1 VNGMEFQQSEQAA
14 MGRKRTIRLVF
25 GLFIGLLIGFTL
37 FSNTLATLS
46 LPKVVLALPSRGQ
59 LVHMFTGSGVLKW
72 KAEARLANNSGWKVE
87 KVYVKEGEL
96 VKRGQTL
103 VTYNQ
108 EAAEQ
113 QILDEQAGLK
123 KLKLSQEEIKRNF
136 IEASQ
141 KADEQAIAAAK
152 NALGISEIDL
162 EVQERRIQKLQ
173 HDLKANG
180 NLVAPFDGIIT
191 TIGATEG
198 VPSGGAPDIVISNGS
213 LGFEF
218 EFFAPA
224 TMTASLQSGKSLKVR
239 VEGSRALQVEGR
251 IEDIRNA
258 VSSNQA
264 GAPDGKG
271 TNADVSMKLVR
282 ITLKNQ
288 DVKGGEKAQV
298 ELTKITGDALLVPNK
313 AIRDDGGGK
322 YVFGIEEKNS
332 PLGNAFYI
340 RKLPVTVID
349 SNESVSAVT
358 EGLFEEGKI
367 VTESSDPLQEGDKI
381 RL

>member
-1 VNGMEFQQSEQAA
+1 MELQRSEQAA
-14 MGRKRTIRLVF
+14 IGQKRNIRLVF

-37 FSNTLATLS
+37 FSNTLATMS
-46 LPKVVLALPSRGQ
+46 LPKVVLAMPSRGQ
-59 LVHMFTGSGVLKW
+59 LVHTFTGSGKVKW
-72 KAEARLANNSGWKVE
+72 KAETALSNNSGWRVE
-87 KVYVKEGEL
+87 KVLVKEGEL
-96 VKRGQTL
+96 VQKGQTL
-103 VTYNQ
+103 VIYNK

-113 QILDEQAGLK
+113 QIFDEQASLK
-123 KLKLSQEEIKRNF
+123 KLKLSQEELKRNF

-152 NALGISEIDL
+152 NALGISEVDL

-180 NLVAPFDGIIT
+180 MLVAPFDGVVT
-191 TIGATEG
+191 KVGATEG
-198 VPSGGAPDIVISNGS
+198 QLSGGASSDVVISNGS

-218 EFFAPA
+218 EFLAPA
-224 TMTASLQSGKSLKVR
+224 TMAAPLEVGESVKVR
-239 VEGSRALQVEGR
+239 VEGSQTLQVEGR
-251 IEDIRNA
+251 IEHIQNA
-258 VSSNQA
+258 VSSYQT
-264 GAPDGKG
+264 GAPDGKI

-288 DVKGGEKAQV
+288 DIKGGEKAQV
-298 ELTKITGDALLVPNK
+298 ELTKVTDDVLLVPNK
-313 AIRDDGGGK
+313 AIRDDGGEK
-322 YVFGIEEKNS
+322 YVFGIEEKNG

-340 RKLPVTVID
+340 RKQLVTVID

-358 EGLFEEGKI
+358 EGLFEDGKI
-367 VTESSDPLQEGDKI
+367 VTESSEPLQAGDKI

>member
-1 VNGMEFQQSEQAA
+1 MNGMEFQQSEQAA

-46 LPKVVLALPSRGQ
+46 LPKVVLALPSKGQ
-59 LVHMFTGSGVLKW
+59 LVHTFTGSGVLKW
-72 KAEARLANNSGWKVE
+72 KAEARLSNNSGWKVE
-87 KVYVKEGEL
+87 KVHVKEGQL
-96 VKRGQTL
+96 VKKGQRL
-103 VTYNQ
+103 VSYET

-113 QILDEQAGLK
+113 QILDERASLK
-123 KLKLSQEEIKRNF
+123 KLKLSQEGLKRDF
-136 IEASQ
+136 LEASH

-162 EVQERRIQKLQ
+162 EVQGRRIQKLQ

-191 TIGATEG
+191 TIGVTEG
-198 VPSGGAPDIVISNGS
+198 VPSGGAPDVVISNKS
-213 LGFEF
+213 LGFQF
-218 EFFAPA
+218 EFLAPA
-224 TMTASLQSGKSLKVR
+224 HMTASLQSGESLKVR
-239 VEGSRALQVEGR
+239 VEGSQALQVEGR
-251 IEDIRNA
+251 IEHIQSA
-258 VSSNQA
+258 FSSNQA

-271 TNADVSMKLVR
+271 TNAEVAMKFIR

-288 DVKGGEKAQV
+288 DIKGGENAQV

-322 YVFGIEEKNS
+322 YVFGIEEKNG

-358 EGLFEEGKI
+358 EGQFEEEKI
-367 VTESSDPLQEGDKI
+367 VTESSEPLQVGDKI

>member
-1 VNGMEFQQSEQAA
+1 MNGMEFQQSEQAA

-46 LPKVVLALPSRGQ
+46 LPKVVLALPSKGQ
-59 LVHMFTGSGVLKW
+59 LVHTFTGSGVLKW
-72 KAEARLANNSGWKVE
+72 KAEAPLSNNSGWKVE
-87 KVYVKEGEL
+87 KVHVKEGEL
-96 VKRGQTL
+96 VKKGQTL

-113 QILDEQAGLK
+113 QILDEQASLK
-123 KLKLSQEEIKRNF
+123 KLKLSQEGLKRNF

-141 KADEQAIAAAK
+141 EADEKAIESAK
-152 NALGISEIDL
+152 HAIGISKIDL

-173 HDLKANG
+173 KDLKTSG
-180 NLVAPFDGIIT
+180 MLVAPFDGVVT
-191 TIGATEG
+191 KVGATEG
-198 VPSGGAPDIVISNGS
+198 LPSDGAPDIVVSNGS

-218 EFFAPA
+218 EFIAPA
-224 TMTASLQSGKSLKVR
+224 TMTASLQSGENLKVR

-251 IEDIRNA
+251 IEHIQNA
-258 VSSNQA
+258 LSSNQA
-264 GAPDGKG
+264 SAPDGKG
-271 TNADVSMKLVR
+271 TNTGVSMKLVR

-288 DVKGGEKAQV
+288 NVKGGEKAQV
-298 ELTKITGDALLVPNK
+298 ELTEMTDDAILVPNK

-322 YVFGIEEKNS
+322 YVFGIEEKNG

-349 SNESVSAVT
+349 SDESVSVVT
-358 EGLFEEGKI
+358 EGLFEQEQI
-367 VTESSDPLQEGDKI
+367 VIESSEPLQAGDKI
-381 RL
+381 RI

>member
-1 VNGMEFQQSEQAA
+1 MNGMEFQQSEQAA

-37 FSNTLATLS
+37 FSNTLVTLN
-46 LPKVVLALPSRGQ
+46 LPKVVLALPSKGQ
-59 LVHMFTGSGVLKW
+59 LVHTFTGSGVLKW
-72 KAEARLANNSGWKVE
+72 KAEARLSNNSGWKVE
-87 KVYVKEGEL
+87 KVHVKEGEL
-96 VKRGQTL
+96 VKKGQML

-113 QILDEQAGLK
+113 QILDELASLK
-123 KLKLSQEEIKRNF
+123 KLKLSQEELKRKF

-141 KADEQAIAAAK
+141 QADEKAIESAK
-152 NALGISEIDL
+152 HAIGISGIDL

-173 HDLKANG
+173 NDLKTNG
-180 NLVAPFDGIIT
+180 MLVSPFDGVIT
-191 TIGATEG
+191 QVGATEG
-198 VPSGGAPDIVISNGS
+198 LPSGGAPDIVISNGS

-224 TMTASLQSGKSLKVR
+224 TMTASLQSGESLKVR

-251 IEDIRNA
+251 IEHIQNV

-264 GAPDGKG
+264 SAPDGKG
-271 TNADVSMKLVR
+271 TNAEVSMKLVR

-288 DVKGGEKAQV
+288 DIKSGDKAQV
-298 ELTKITGDALLVPNK
+298 ELTKITDNALLVPNK
-313 AIRDDGGGK
+313 AIRDEGGGK
-322 YVFGIEEKNS
+322 YVFGIEQKNG
-332 PLGNAFYI
+332 PLGNSFYI
-340 RKLPVTVID
+340 RKISVTVID

-358 EGLFEEGKI
+358 EGLFEEEKI
-367 VTESSDPLQEGDKI
+367 VTESSEPLQVGDKI